1 MSDRLSEIDEF
12 SSRIEMLSLGDVVD
26 LLIELRLDDKLNP
39 DVDAEE
45 KSVRVLKI
53 KALKQELSSRQ
64 VGNEDTTPTRGGVS
78 SLGSLFD

>member
-1 MSDRLSEIDEF
+1 MSERISEIDEF
-12 SSRIEMLSLGDVVD
+12 SSRIEMFSLGEVVD
-26 LLIELRLDDKLNP
+26 LLINLRLDDRLSP
-39 DVDAEE
+39 DSDAEE

-64 VGNEDTTPTRGGVS
+64 VGNEDTAPSTGGVS